1 MSNQVY
7 QIYHIIKCARFS
19 KTYLPHT
26 HIYGLLVYVSRTS
39 FVNVG
44 IRLVL
49 FTPESLQP
57 KKRKKINTYLSNGY
71 LGMQSEMKWI
81 SSGKKYARN

>member
-49 FTPESLQP
+49 FTPESPLSLFSQRNV
-57 KKRKKINTYLSNGY
+57 KKSIHICLMG
-71 LGMQSEMKWI
+71 I
-81 SSGKKYARN
+81 